1 MKRKMKKLWQ
11 KMMYRLWQKKSWN
24 KLTLG
29 LTRRNQGP
37 SRLSELILLLK
48 EYKDV
53 FAWGYSEMSRLDPGL
68 VVQTLRMDPEAK
80 PIA

>member
-53 FAWGYSEMSRLDPGL
+53 FAWGYSEMSGLDPGL